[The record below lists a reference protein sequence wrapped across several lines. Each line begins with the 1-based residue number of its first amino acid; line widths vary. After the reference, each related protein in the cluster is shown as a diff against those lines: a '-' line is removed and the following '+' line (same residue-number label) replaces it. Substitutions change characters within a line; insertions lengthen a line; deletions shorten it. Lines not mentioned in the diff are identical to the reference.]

1 MEGTKMKRITIIA
14 AAAALAISS
23 LCSYAQDKNSAHQF
37 IRIPRDPATGAMAG
51 AGSASTF
58 TTSYSAFRNSAVIP
72 FSDKTVDVG
81 VSYQMW
87 APDGVKSND
96 VAAGVAY
103 KVSDKFGFSVGFA
116 YDMGAEMQTF
126 DASGK
131 SSGKFSPSDM
141 MINAGLGFAFT
152 EKIGAGVNVRYSSD
166 KIADGVT
173 SNGFGADVFV
183 LYKALPELNLTAGV
197 SSFGSSVK
205 DASGAAVSVSPDGDN
220 RWVCPYPENAGLR
233 GQYSDGILK
242 LAQRIAKFTS
252 QDLSQ
257 ESMLNNVAAGS
268 PAETTIKK
276 FNNGWAPTHK
286 EESYE
291 NMTVSNFYVLSDNC
305 LTCHVSFDYIL
316 TSKRG
321 NDYTYPT
328 EYTFCILRG
337 TDGGKLYNL
346 VFH

>member
-116 YDMGAEMQTF
+116 YDMGAEMQTY

-197 SSFGSSVK
+197 SSLGSSVK
-205 DASGAAVSVSPDGDN
+205 DASGQTFSLPMSATIAGAYTAAIDEQN
-220 RWVCPYPENAGLR
+220 RVDVALDADYFFTGGL
-233 GQYSDGILK
+233 GAALGLQYSYDDLIFVRAGYHLGTDKAPLPSFATIGAGVKYSGFK
-242 LAQRIAKFTS
+242 L
-252 QDLSQ
+252 D
-257 ESMLNNVAAGS
+257 
-268 PAETTIKK
+268 
-276 FNNGWAPTHK
+276 
-286 EESYE
+286 
-291 NMTVSNFYVLSDNC
+291 
-305 LTCHVSFDYIL
+305 VSFL
-316 TSKRG
+316 TANPVIG
-321 NDYTYPT
+321 NTLT
-328 EYTFCILRG
+328 IGVGVAF
-337 TDGGKLYNL
+337 
-346 VFH
+346 

>member
-1 MEGTKMKRITIIA
+1 MEGTKMKRTTIIA

-37 IRIPRDPATGAMAG
+37 IRIPRDPATGAMA
-51 AGSASTF
+51 ASGSASTF

-72 FSDKTVDVG
+72 FSDKPVDVG

-116 YDMGAEMQTF
+116 YDMGAEMQTY

-141 MINAGLGFAFT
+141 VLNAGLGFAFT

-197 SSFGSSVK
+197 SSLGSSVK
-205 DASGAAVSVSPDGDN
+205 DASGQTFSLPMSATIAGAYTAAIDEQN
-220 RWVCPYPENAGLR
+220 RVDVALDADYFFTGGL
-233 GQYSDGILK
+233 GAALGLQYSYD
-242 LAQRIAKFTS
+242 
-252 QDLSQ
+252 DL
-257 ESMLNNVAAGS
+257 VFVRAGY
-268 PAETTIKK
+268 
-276 FNNGWAPTHK
+276 H
-286 EESYE
+286 
-291 NMTVSNFYVLSDNC
+291 L
-305 LTCHVSFDYIL
+305 
-316 TSKRG
+316 
-321 NDYTYPT
+321 
-328 EYTFCILRG
+328 G
-337 TDGGKLYNL
+337 TDKAPLPSFATIGAGVKYSGFKLDVSYLTANPVIGNTL
-346 VFH
+346 TIGVGVAF

>member
-1 MEGTKMKRITIIA
+1 MKRTTIIA

-37 IRIPRDPATGAMAG
+37 IRIPRDPATGAMA
-51 AGSASTF
+51 ASGSASTF

-72 FSDKTVDVG
+72 FSDKPVDVG

-116 YDMGAEMQTF
+116 YDMGAEMQTY

-141 MINAGLGFAFT
+141 VINAGLGFAFT

-197 SSFGSSVK
+197 SSLGSSVK
-205 DASGAAVSVSPDGDN
+205 DASGQTFSLPMSATIAGAYTAAIDEQN
-220 RWVCPYPENAGLR
+220 RVDVALDADYFFTGGL
-233 GQYSDGILK
+233 GAALGLQYSYD
-242 LAQRIAKFTS
+242 
-252 QDLSQ
+252 DL
-257 ESMLNNVAAGS
+257 VFVRAGY
-268 PAETTIKK
+268 
-276 FNNGWAPTHK
+276 H
-286 EESYE
+286 
-291 NMTVSNFYVLSDNC
+291 L
-305 LTCHVSFDYIL
+305 
-316 TSKRG
+316 
-321 NDYTYPT
+321 
-328 EYTFCILRG
+328 G
-337 TDGGKLYNL
+337 TDKAPLPSFATIGAGVKYSGFKLDVSYLTANPVIGNTL
-346 VFH
+346 TIGVGVAF

>member
-1 MEGTKMKRITIIA
+1 MEGTEMKRTTIIA

-51 AGSASTF
+51 AGAASTF

-116 YDMGAEMQTF
+116 YDLGAEMQTY

-141 MINAGLGFAFT
+141 VLNAGLGFAFT

-197 SSFGSSVK
+197 SSLGSSVK
-205 DASGAAVSVSPDGDN
+205 DASGQTFSLPMSATIAGAYTAAIDEQN
-220 RWVCPYPENAGLR
+220 RVDVALDADYFFTGGL
-233 GQYSDGILK
+233 GAALGLQYSYD
-242 LAQRIAKFTS
+242 
-252 QDLSQ
+252 DL
-257 ESMLNNVAAGS
+257 VFVRAGY
-268 PAETTIKK
+268 
-276 FNNGWAPTHK
+276 H
-286 EESYE
+286 
-291 NMTVSNFYVLSDNC
+291 L
-305 LTCHVSFDYIL
+305 
-316 TSKRG
+316 
-321 NDYTYPT
+321 
-328 EYTFCILRG
+328 G
-337 TDGGKLYNL
+337 TDKAPLPSFATIGAGVKYSGFKLDVSYLTANPVIGNTL
-346 VFH
+346 TIGVGVAF

>member
-1 MEGTKMKRITIIA
+1 MKRITIIA

-37 IRIPRDPATGAMAG
+37 IRIPRDPANGAMAG

-205 DASGAAVSVSPDGDN
+205 DASGQTFSLPMSATIAGAYTAAIDEQN
-220 RWVCPYPENAGLR
+220 RVDVALDADYFFTGGL
-233 GQYSDGILK
+233 GAALGLQYSYDDLIFVRAGYHLGTDKAPLPSFATIGAGVKYSGFK
-242 LAQRIAKFTS
+242 L
-252 QDLSQ
+252 D
-257 ESMLNNVAAGS
+257 
-268 PAETTIKK
+268 
-276 FNNGWAPTHK
+276 
-286 EESYE
+286 
-291 NMTVSNFYVLSDNC
+291 
-305 LTCHVSFDYIL
+305 VSFL
-316 TSKRG
+316 TANPVIG
-321 NDYTYPT
+321 NTLT
-328 EYTFCILRG
+328 IGVGVAF
-337 TDGGKLYNL
+337 
-346 VFH
+346 